1 MNMATVKPNLADQ
14 RQRDLAAGDV
24 TRSYCIEAAAGTG
37 KTTLLVDRL
46 LSIVRRGAAELR
58 QVAAITFTEKAAAEL
73 RVRLRQKLEENRH
86 RAAGHD
92 RERFGQALE
101 QLDRANISTIHAF
114 AASLLRER
122 PVEAGVD
129 PGFEQLDEMGSQLLF
144 DEIWRTWKEQ
154 QRAEPP
160 IILRRLLALEINP
173 ESVKSLAGTLL
184 ENRDLALL
192 PASPPPPS
200 PVSDIWNEIAGA
212 VARLQTLARYCIAPQ
227 DRGLRQ
233 IQRLAGV
240 VARTPADGLNHERT
254 VLLDLA
260 VASNLGSKGNWA
272 TEAACA
278 EQKEICRQLKTIVET
293 APARLGPG
301 LAAGVL
307 DWLKGFLLAV
317 EREKRRRGVLDFQ
330 DLLLKARDLV
340 RDHPEVRAYFQQRFR
355 FLLVDEFQDTDPL
368 QAELVFYLGEEEA
381 LAQNWREVRLSCD
394 KLFLVGDPKQ
404 SIYRFRR
411 ADIQIYQQAKR
422 MLAGGGAGQAPLVI
436 QQNFRSS
443 PAVIEAINRLF
454 APQMAGDEY
463 QADYAPLMPAPGRPN
478 PGPGLVLLFPPDGS
492 APGNMPEYFRA
503 EAELLARCIK
513 RVADAAD
520 SPLKIWDKRKK
531 ETRPP
536 AFGDIAVLFPVT
548 SGLGYYEDV
557 LRACGIPFQVDAG
570 RQFYTRRETRAL
582 LSVLAAIDNP
592 EDAIAVVAAL
602 RSPFFGLSD
611 ADLFLFRHAGGR
623 FHYLRRLPDGFP
635 RMAHCLEQLRC
646 WHRARARLS
655 LSALLDL
662 VLDESCV
669 LQFLLLLPDGEQAVA
684 NLLRLVELARRFE
697 AEPGAGTRTFLGW
710 LEQRAAAELAEA
722 EVAFA
727 GEQEDAVHLLTIHA
741 AKGLEFPV
749 VALAS
754 LACNQ
759 RRREDVFID
768 HAKQQIGISLKCGDY
783 RLNTANFSGLAEAEQ
798 KRGRAEDLRLLYVAA
813 TRAQDCLLL
822 PRLAPEP
829 AGARSPRFLDFLD
842 GPLSAYGGR
851 PEKTALADGVL
862 RWCGEDL
869 PAIDRPPS
877 ALRHSV
883 ESLAPADKM
892 VAEILAEREAWR
904 AGLATIGV
912 TPPRI
917 DGKAAGRGDLGP
929 SASFPA
935 RTGAGSELAD
945 ETWQAGTTAR
955 VLGSAFHR
963 IMNAVELQDERV
975 PDLMIERIAAAE
987 GAGQHAAM
995 LKTWVAGTLSSPLWA
1010 RARKAGGIWREA
1022 PFCIAHE
1029 GEVKEGSID
1038 LLFEENGELVL
1049 VDYKTDAAKAGD
1061 LPAVIESHRAQL
1073 ELYGEAVEQ
1082 LTGRRPKEA
1091 LLYFVRLGITEAI

>member
-1 MNMATVKPNLADQ
+1 
-14 RQRDLAAGDV
+14 
-24 TRSYCIEAAAGTG
+24 
-37 KTTLLVDRL
+37 
-46 LSIVRRGAAELR
+46 
-58 QVAAITFTEKAAAEL
+58 
-73 RVRLRQKLEENRH
+73 
-86 RAAGHD
+86 
-92 RERFGQALE
+92 
-101 QLDRANISTIHAF
+101 
-114 AASLLRER
+114 
-122 PVEAGVD
+122 
-129 PGFEQLDEMGSQLLF
+129 MGSQLLF
-144 DEIWRTWKEQ
+144 DAVWRTWKERQ
-154 QRAEPP
+154 LEDPP
-160 IILRRLLALEINP
+160 AILRRLLALEINP
-173 ESVKSLAGTLL
+173 ESVQSLAGTLL

-192 PASPPPPS
+192 DAPAPPPS
-200 PVSDIWNEIAGA
+200 PLNDIWGEVTEA
-212 VARLQTLARYCIAPQ
+212 VAKLLSLARYCIAPE

-240 VARTPADGLNHERT
+240 VARTPADELNRERT
-254 VLLDLA
+254 LLLDLA

-278 EQKEICRQLKTIVET
+278 EQKEICRQLKAMVEAAQT
-293 APARLGPG
+293 RLGPG
-301 LAAGVL
+301 LVAGVL

-317 EREKRRRGVLDFQ
+317 EREKRKRGVLDFQ

-340 RDHPEVRAYFQQRFR
+340 RDHPEVRAWFQQRFR

-381 LAQNWREVRLSCD
+381 RAQDWREVKLSRD

-422 MLAGGGAGQAPLVI
+422 MMAVGGDGQALVI

-443 PAVIEAINRLF
+443 PAVIEAVNRLF

-463 QADYAPLMPAPGRPN
+463 QADYVPLVPAPGRTN

-492 APGNMPEYFRA
+492 APGNMEGYFKS

-513 RVADAAD
+513 RIAHAGD

-557 LRACGIPFQVDAG
+557 LRACGVPFQVDAG

-592 EDAIAVVAAL
+592 EDAIAVAAAL

-623 FHYLRRLPDGFP
+623 FHYLRRPPDGFP
-635 RMAHCLEQLRC
+635 RMAHCLEQLRR

-684 NLLRLVELARRFE
+684 NLLRVVELARRFE

-722 EVAFA
+722 ETAFA
-727 GEQEDAVHLLTIHA
+727 DEQEDAVHLLTIHA

-754 LACNQ
+754 LACNR

-768 HAKQQIGISLKCGDY
+768 HATRQIGISLKCGDH
-783 RLNTANFSGLAEAEQ
+783 RLNAANFLGLAEAEQ

-813 TRAQDCLLL
+813 TRARDCLVL

-829 AGARSPRFLDFLD
+829 AGARTPRFLDFLD
-842 GPLSAYGGR
+842 GPLSTYGER
-851 PEKTALADGVL
+851 PEKTRLDNGVL
-862 RWCGEDL
+862 LLRGEDL
-869 PAIDRPPS
+869 PAIDWSSS
-877 ALRHSV
+877 ALRHGVGSH
-883 ESLAPADKM
+883 APTDEM

-904 AGLATIGV
+904 AGLAAIGV
-912 TPPRI
+912 VPPEK
-917 DGKAAGRGDLGP
+917 DGEAGSRGDSEP
-929 SASFPA
+929 SASSFGRP
-935 RTGAGSELAD
+935 GAGPDLAE
-945 ETWQAGTTAR
+945 ETRQAGITAR

-963 IMNAVELQDERV
+963 IMHALELQDERA
-975 PDLMIERIAAAE
+975 PELLIERIAAAE

-995 LKTWVAGTLSSPLWA
+995 LKAWVTGTLSSPLWA
-1010 RARKAGGIWREA
+1010 RVRKAGRIWREA

-1038 LLFEENGELVL
+1038 LLFEAGAGGLQNRRGKGGGSAGHDRVASRAAQALRPSRETAHRPAPQGSLALFRAVGYYRSDLKTFCKVL
-1049 VDYKTDAAKAGD
+1049 F
-1061 LPAVIESHRAQL
+1061 P
-1073 ELYGEAVEQ
+1073 
-1082 LTGRRPKEA
+1082 
-1091 LLYFVRLGITEAI
+1091 